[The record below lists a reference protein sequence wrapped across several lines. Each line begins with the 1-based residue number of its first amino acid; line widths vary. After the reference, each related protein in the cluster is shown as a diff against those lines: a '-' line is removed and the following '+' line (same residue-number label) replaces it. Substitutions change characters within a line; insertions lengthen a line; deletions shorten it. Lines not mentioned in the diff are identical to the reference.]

1 MFSIAVPER
10 DYDGEGYIRRAGPA
24 FALRALARWEGTGTS
39 RLHGAMDLLAP
50 VEASA
55 ESTLSCSSVDGRV
68 RRYDLRMG
76 QLFSDYVGSECGWA
90 V

>member
-1 MFSIAVPER
+1 MTGIHKGRPSLCPQGSGQVGGHR
-10 DYDGEGYIRRAGPA
+10 DIRIT
-24 FALRALARWEGTGTS
+24 W
-39 RLHGAMDLLAP
+39 AMDLLAP

-76 QLFSDYVGSECGWA
+76 QLFSDYVGSECGRG